1 MVDGITYSDLG
12 YGLDIAPSTI
22 SLREGWRGLEVD
34 ESGQFRRIAG
44 HAQALFASAGLVCE
58 VTIDVAPVPHETSSL
73 TFEARVDGIVYHAN
87 RIQGR
92 TRIRFLLP
100 PGEAAIRRVSLQVTG
115 GTARVYRLA
124 ALLHARDVVP
134 TWLGMRVGRGGW
146 YPLEGFDPNTFRYVN
161 REAEIVIGRPAKS
174 LDLDVEPGPGVAY
187 QPFDLDVF
195 NGDGALLRR
204 VRIEGRTRMTLE
216 LPDLR
221 SLPGRL
227 VLRCDGGGR
236 PAPPDARLM
245 DFRLFPVPA
254 PWERSELLRRLAARG
269 PITGH
274 AAADALQPAENA
286 ATK

>member
-1 MVDGITYSDLG
+1 MVDGISYSDLG

-22 SLREGWRGLEVD
+22 SLREGWRSLEVD

-44 HAQALFASAGLVCE
+44 HAQALFASAGFICE
-58 VTIDVAPVPHETSSL
+58 VTIDVAPEPHETPSL

-92 TRIRFLLP
+92 TRIRFMLP
-100 PGEAAIRRVSLQVTG
+100 PGEAAIRRVSLEVTG

-134 TWLGMRVGRGGW
+134 AWLGFRVGGGGW
-146 YPLEGFDPNTFRYVN
+146 YPLEGVDPDTSRYVN

-174 LDLDVEPGPGVAY
+174 LELDVEPGPGVAY
-187 QPFDLDVF
+187 QPFDLEVF
-195 NGDGALLRR
+195 AGDGALHRR
-204 VRIEGRTRMTLE
+204 VHVEGRTRMTVE
-216 LPDLR
+216 LPELR

-227 VLRCDGGGR
+227 VLRCEGGGR

-254 PWERSELLRRLAARG
+254 PWERSELLRRLAALG
-269 PITGH
+269 PAAGH
-274 AAADALQPAENA
+274 ASADALLPAENE
-286 ATK
+286 ATP